1 MIERGGSPVEAIEIR
16 VRGHVD
22 ANWSDRLGGLTIT
35 HTRAGDTILTGPVRD
50 QSALIGLMNMISGLG
65 IRLVSVA
72 SAEIPALMQG
82 GQSDVKSE

>member
-1 MIERGGSPVEAIEIR
+1 MEEIEIR

-22 ANWSDRLGGLTIT
+22 VNWSDKLGGLTIT

-50 QSALIGLMNMISGLG
+50 QSALIGLMNLISGLG

-72 SAEIPALMQG
+72 SVETLSRMQG
-82 GQSDVKSE
+82 GQSDVRPR